1 MVYISRLFLVALTII
16 SFSSWGELLNGK
28 RVVCIATEEAKK
40 KSVYLYPVRGF
51 SFNGNK
57 VRYTSVKISRD
68 GSSKSISKVGFS
80 SWISNS
86 AFIEWG
92 DFEQFQLN
100 RKNLTLIH
108 YNAPKSSDPNYYYYN
123 CVLSDEK
130 NFIETLLKYA
140 EIEQE
145 AFREAWKKAT
155 EGNKI

>member
-1 MVYISRLFLVALTII
+1 M
-16 SFSSWGELLNGK
+16 
-28 RVVCIATEEAKK
+28 
-40 KSVYLYPVRGF
+40 
-51 SFNGNK
+51 
-57 VRYTSVKISRD
+57 KISRD

-92 DFEQFQLN
+92 DFEQFRLN
-100 RKNLTLIH
+100 RKNLILIH
-108 YNAPKSSDPNYYYYN
+108 SNDPKSSDYFYYVYN

-130 NFIETLLKYA
+130 NFIETLLEYA

-145 AFREAWKKAT
+145 AFLEAWKKAA